1 MSLSIE
7 IQKKQTG
14 IEKRKITIPND
25 VYKLEEVQEIKDA
38 IQEHLLFIGLD
49 NKNNVR
55 NVTLLGIG
63 SSSKININARDVV
76 RTALVTASNKVILVH
91 NHPSN
96 ELKPSIQDIDVS
108 NNLYKF
114 LKVFNID
121 LLDHIIVS
129 EEDYISMAKLEVI
142 DMNYDSE
149 KIKLLDNTL
158 LIEENILLKE
168 NIKKLTD
175 KLQKYEHEVQED
187 EEEFE

>member
-1 MSLSIE
+1 MSLSVE

-14 IEKRKITIPND
+14 IEKRKITTSSD
-25 VYKLEEVQEIKDA
+25 VYELEEVQEIKDA
-38 IQEHLLFIGLD
+38 VQEHLLFIGLD

-63 SSSKININARDVV
+63 SSSEININSRDAV

-96 ELKPSIQDIDVS
+96 ELKPSIHDIDIS
-108 NNLYKF
+108 NTLYKL
-114 LKVFNID
+114 LKVFNIE

-129 EEDYISMAKLEVI
+129 EEDYISMVKLEVI
-142 DMNYDSE
+142 DMNYDNE

-158 LIEENILLKE
+158 LIEENALLKE
-168 NIKKLTD
+168 NIKELTD
-175 KLQKYEHEVQED
+175 KVQKYEQEVQED